1 MKNIAMALAVFIS
14 ALVAVPADGFTTS
27 SLPAKQE
34 STLDNFENDLN
45 QKGCHRRIP
54 RDYFR
59 GPTGPTGPAGS
70 GGTSFNNYASA
81 FNATGILQ
89 IGDNLI
95 FDTPTAIQGVTY
107 NSNTGEFTVNQNGVY
122 QIAISSTSFQ
132 QDGGE
137 FQFLVNGQ
145 AVGGLLQLVSPS
157 GSLTIILNLSAGAT
171 IGLETTTGAV
181 FSTTGIVSITINQIN

>member
-1 MKNIAMALAVFIS
+1 MKNITSTLAVFILALSIVS
-14 ALVAVPADGFTTS
+14 ADSFATS
-27 SLPAKQE
+27 PLPSEKE
-34 STLDNFENDLN
+34 STLDNIQNGLN
-45 QKGCHRRIP
+45 QKGCHRHRYH
-54 RDYFR
+54 RDFR
-59 GPTGPTGPAGS
+59 GPTGPTGATGPAGP
-70 GGTSFNNYASA
+70 SFSNYASA

-89 IGDNLI
+89 IGDKLL

-122 QIAISSTSFQ
+122 QIAIGSTSFQ

-171 IGLETTTGAV
+171 IALETTTGAV
-181 FSTTGIVSITINQIN
+181 FSITGIVSITINQID